1 MLIFA
6 SPRLR
11 ILLTP
16 YPKQTFPGIPSVMPL
31 AAAGCG
37 MNGAMK
43 LLVAKTPPQGGG
55 EAELENAI
63 RFRSFC
69 GKPAAVLVAP
79 KAGT

>member
-1 MLIFA
+1 
-6 SPRLR
+6 
-11 ILLTP
+11 
-16 YPKQTFPGIPSVMPL
+16 MPL

-55 EAELENAI
+55 EAGLENAI